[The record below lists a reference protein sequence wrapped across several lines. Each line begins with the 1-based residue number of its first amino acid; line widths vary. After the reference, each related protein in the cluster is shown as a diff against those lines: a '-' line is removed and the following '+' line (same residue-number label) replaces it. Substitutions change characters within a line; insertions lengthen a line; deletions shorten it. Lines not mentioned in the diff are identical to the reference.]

1 MDRIRRYKDGF
12 QVLITPN
19 QQYNVGF
26 EYVIGSWSD
35 GSLKGFKVVEV
46 DSLDKAVDLAD
57 NHPNI
62 NWNQLVEFHKDS
74 FLYLEALIK
83 KIISYSKIQALLNS
97 KLMEPEE
104 AKNTLMNRI
113 LKYQNNGSFR
123 IVNNMND
130 IVSFEITAKTSV
142 DLEKLAIHLMKNSKL
157 KIFKSFEKNKVIHLI
172 GRTDISTTFE
182 IILVPT
188 LIKDWMIMRNK
199 TNMNIEETIS
209 SLHEIISIQ
218 NKIDSIYI

>member
-35 GSLKGFKVVEV
+35 GSLRGFKVVEV

-62 NWNQLVEFHKDS
+62 NWDQLVEFHKDS
-74 FLYLEALIK
+74 FLYLGALIN
-83 KIISYSKIQALLNS
+83 KIVSYSRLPVSINS
-97 KLMEPEE
+97 KLMEPNEV
-104 AKNTLMNRI
+104 KHTMMNRV
-113 LKYQNNGSFR
+113 LKYQNDGSFR

-130 IVSFEITAKTSV
+130 IVSFEISAKTSI
-142 DLEKLAIHLMKNSKL
+142 DLEKLSTHLMKNSKL
-157 KIFKSFEKNKVIHLI
+157 RIFKAYEKNKVIHLV
-172 GRTDISTTFE
+172 GRTDISTTYE
-182 IILVPT
+182 IILVPS
-188 LIKDWMIMRNK
+188 LIKEWINMINK
-199 TNMNIEETIS
+199 KNMTAEETIS
-209 SLHEIISIQ
+209 SLEEIISIQ